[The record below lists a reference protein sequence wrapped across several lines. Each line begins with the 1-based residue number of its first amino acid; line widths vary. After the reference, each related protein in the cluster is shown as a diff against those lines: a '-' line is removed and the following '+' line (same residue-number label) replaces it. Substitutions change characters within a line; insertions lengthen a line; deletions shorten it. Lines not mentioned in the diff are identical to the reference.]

1 MKKLIVILCAAMLC
15 LSFAACG
22 EKEPAPQPD
31 NPGSNNT
38 PVDTPSTDST
48 PAFAELDQLFEEL
61 CTKVTYSDSATALD
75 SSMAA
80 MLLGFQPAGDCRI
93 AINDVSNLRVGV
105 FACADEAAAADT
117 AEQLKGFIANMID
130 TNSGYA
136 PDEVKLLE
144 NAAPVVKGN
153 VVILCVT
160 ADTAGVSAV
169 LDKYFA

>member
-1 MKKLIVILCAAMLC
+1 MKKLIVILCAALLY
-15 LSFAACG
+15 LSLAACG

-31 NPGSNNT
+31 PPVVNT
-38 PVDTPSTDST
+38 PNTDST
-48 PAFAELDQLFEEL
+48 PVFADLDKLFEEL
-61 CTKVTYSDSATALD
+61 CSKVTYIDSATALD

-80 MLLGFQPAGDCRI
+80 MLLGFQPAGECRI

-117 AEQLKGFIANMID
+117 TEQLKGFIANMID

-136 PDEVKLLE
+136 PDEVKLLQD
-144 NAAPVVKGN
+144 ASPIVKGN

>member
-15 LSFAACG
+15 LCLAACG
-22 EKEPAPQPD
+22 EKEPAPHPD
-31 NPGSNNT
+31 NPV
-38 PVDTPSTDST
+38 VDTPNTDST

-117 AEQLKGFIANMID
+117 AGQLKGFIANMID

-160 ADTAGVSAV
+160 TDTAGVSAV

>member
-1 MKKLIVILCAAMLC
+1 MKKFLIILCAALLC
-15 LSFAACG
+15 LSLAACG
-22 EKEPAPQPD
+22 EKEPAPQPA
-31 NPGSNNT
+31 NPDEGST
-38 PVDTPSTDST
+38 PVDTPNADAF
-48 PAFAELDQLFEEL
+48 PAFADLDQLFEDL
-61 CTKVTYSDSATALD
+61 CSKVTYSDSATALD

-105 FACADEAAAADT
+105 FVCADEAAAADT

-136 PDEVKLLE
+136 PDEVKLLQD
-144 NAAPVVKGN
+144 AAPIVKGN

-160 ADTAGVSAV
+160 TDTAGVDAV
-169 LDKYFA
+169 LGDYFS